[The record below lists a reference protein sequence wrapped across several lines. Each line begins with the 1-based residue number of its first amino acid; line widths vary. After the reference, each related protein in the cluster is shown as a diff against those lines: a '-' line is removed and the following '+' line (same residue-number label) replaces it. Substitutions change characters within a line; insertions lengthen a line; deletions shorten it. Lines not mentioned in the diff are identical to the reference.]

1 MAIQT
6 PTNPGSSGGRFEV
19 LRVAREQGLIDDET
33 LLRADVEL
41 RVADRRNT
49 NTVVVIDGVPR
60 WFAKQARSGSPAH
73 LVEHEAGLLSR
84 WLDDRRLATPRL
96 VAYDAPRCVAIT
108 AFVDDAETL
117 AARLER
123 LGRLNLAIARQ
134 LGRQLARLHARLR
147 WSAAR
152 PASFEL
158 RPTPPWCYSLAAP
171 LAETLADASAGSL
184 RLLARVQS
192 TALAEALDRL
202 TAAWQ
207 PTTLVHNDLKFDN
220 VLVGRSR
227 PFEITIADWETGA
240 SGDPAWDVGSLVGEF
255 LTAWLASMSPD
266 RDASID
272 EIRASATRPL
282 AAMLPVIRAYL
293 DAYRA
298 GADASPEFLYR
309 TVANA
314 GARVLQSAYES
325 LQDHRSL
332 TPLSALQMQLAVNII
347 SRPEQAAVR
356 LLELGAA

>member
-1 MAIQT
+1 MVVQT
-6 PTNPGSSGGRFEV
+6 TASPGSPGGRFDV
-19 LRVAREQGLIDDET
+19 LQVAREQGLISDEI

-41 RVADRRNT
+41 RVADRRNA
-49 NTVVVIDGVPR
+49 NTVIVVDGVPR
-60 WFAKQARSGSPAH
+60 WFAKQARSGAPAH
-73 LVEHEAGLLSR
+73 LVDHEAGLLSR
-84 WLDDRRLATPRL
+84 WLDDPRLATPRL
-96 VAYDAPRCVAIT
+96 VAYDHHRRLAIT

-123 LGRLNLAIARQ
+123 LGRLNQAIGRQ
-134 LGRQLARLHARLR
+134 LGRQLARLHANLRLTPE
-147 WSAAR
+147 R
-152 PASFEL
+152 PAGAEL
-158 RPTPPWCYSLAAP
+158 TSTPPWCYSLHAP
-171 LAETLADASAGSL
+171 LAEVLADASGGSL

-192 TALAEALDRL
+192 PALSEALHRL
-202 TAAWQ
+202 AAAWQ

-227 PFEITIADWETGA
+227 PFPITIADWETGA
-240 SGDPAWDVGSLVGEF
+240 GGDPAWDVGSLVGEF
-255 LTAWLASMSPD
+255 LTAWLSSMSAA
-266 RDASID
+266 RDATIP
-272 EIRASATRPL
+272 EIQASATRPL
-282 AAMLPVIRAYL
+282 VAMLPVIRTYL

-325 LQDHRSL
+325 LQEHRAL

>member
-1 MAIQT
+1 MAIQA

-41 RVADRRNT
+41 RVADRRNA
-49 NTVVVIDGVPR
+49 NTVIVVDGVPR
-60 WFAKQARSGSPAH
+60 WFAKQARPGAAAH
-73 LVEHEAGLLSR
+73 LIDHEARLLSR
-84 WLDDRRLATPRL
+84 WLDDPRLATPRL
-96 VAYDAPRCVAIT
+96 VAFDAPRCVAIT
-108 AFVDDAETL
+108 AFVDDTETL
-117 AARLER
+117 AARFER
-123 LGRLNLAIARQ
+123 LGRLNQAIGRR
-134 LGRQLARLHARLR
+134 LGRQLARLHTSLRLTPEY
-147 WSAAR
+147 STGA
-152 PASFEL
+152 EL
-158 RPTPPWCYSLAAP
+158 TSGLPWCYSLDAP
-171 LAETLADASAGSL
+171 LAEVLADASGGSL

-192 TALAEALDRL
+192 PALTEALHRL
-202 TAAWQ
+202 AAAWQ

-240 SGDPAWDVGSLVGEF
+240 GGDPAWDVGSLVGEF
-255 LTAWLASMSPD
+255 LTAWLSSMSADPD
-266 RDASID
+266 ATIP
-272 EIRASATRPL
+272 EIQASATRPL
-282 AAMLPVIRAYL
+282 VAMLPVIRSYL

-298 GADASPEFLYR
+298 GADTSPEFLYR

-325 LQDHRSL
+325 LQEHRAL